1 MSVEYEVIG
10 FDEEAIRDTSV
21 HWSVLIDNRG
31 FQLKTVI
38 IENGLNQTVT
48 LECWASRH
56 ADFSH
61 SFIVGSSFDI
71 TADTDDYQTCDSY
84 FPFMKVKATC
94 STAPTTGDVTVA
106 FEEIA

>member
-10 FDEEAIRDTSV
+10 FDEEAIRDTSE
-21 HWSVLIDNRG
+21 HTSDLIDNRG
-31 FQLKTVI
+31 FQLKTII

-48 LECWASRH
+48 MECWASRH
-56 ADFSH
+56 ENFSH

-71 TADTDDYQTCDSY
+71 TASTDDYQTCDSY
-84 FPFMKVKATC
+84 FPFMKIKATC
-94 STAPTTGDVTVA
+94 STAPTSGNLSVV